1 MRSLVVPGM
10 LVLSTGVLA
19 SVAGA
24 ATLEISPKIVHEI
37 NVTADSSPGWIPT
50 ADQRHLAIKAVQVFL
65 DAVESGRY
73 AEAYALLAE
82 LQKSKETLAQFT
94 QAAQKFHAVAGPLKF
109 WRVLKVTWTKDP
121 AQAPSAGI
129 YVAVDLAGQFANVD
143 RDCGYLVLFQR
154 PSGGDFAVMRRENN
168 YLNNAT
174 AHNIEEKQSKAAL
187 ARIWSQMAS
196 SYCPNYVF
204 PE

>member
-10 LVLSTGVLA
+10 LVLSIGVLA

-50 ADQRHLAIKAVQVFL
+50 ADQRQLAIKAVQVFL

-94 QAAQKFHAVAGPLKF
+94 QAAKIPCSGRTFKVLESSEGHVDKGPCSGSVCRDLCRRRSCRPICQRGSRLRVPGVVSASI
-109 WRVLKVTWTKDP
+109 WR
-121 AQAPSAGI
+121 
-129 YVAVDLAGQFANVD
+129 
-143 RDCGYLVLFQR
+143 
-154 PSGGDFAVMRRENN
+154 
-168 YLNNAT
+168 
-174 AHNIEEKQSKAAL
+174 
-187 ARIWSQMAS
+187 
-196 SYCPNYVF
+196 
-204 PE
+204 